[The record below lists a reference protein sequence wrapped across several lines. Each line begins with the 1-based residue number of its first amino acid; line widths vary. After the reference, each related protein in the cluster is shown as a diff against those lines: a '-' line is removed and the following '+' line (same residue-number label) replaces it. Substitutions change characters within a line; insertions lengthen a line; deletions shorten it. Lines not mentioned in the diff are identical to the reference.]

1 MNRLNTV
8 SLALSKEPIKVME
21 GDFLKITDN
30 RTGKSYDITVK
41 ESKDSYFVGA
51 KDFTK
56 IKNDDKEPLR
66 IYDAGY
72 MNTICSTSRISY
84 IDGDK
89 GVLEYRG
96 YPIEQ
101 LAENSTFLEVAF
113 LLIHGEL
120 PSKNQLNTFNDKV
133 MTHTILHVDVLNM
146 MKPFRYDAHPMG
158 ILISTIAGYS
168 TLKPEANPAL
178 AGESIYKDINLRNK
192 QIYRLLGLVPTIAAN
207 SYRHRIGREYN
218 PPHEKMSYVENFLY
232 MMDYL
237 NEKEFKPHPK
247 LTRALEVLFILHAEH
262 EMNCSTSF
270 IRHISSSG
278 VDIYTAIAMAAGALY
293 GPKHGGANEAVI
305 RMLEA
310 IGTKDNISK
319 FILEVK
325 QKKRVLFGFGHRVYK
340 NYDPRAK
347 IVKKVISI
355 LFRLLLKYLKS
366 VGRSHSLKSPCNSR
380 RSPWK
385 TNICT
390 FFLTQRHPQTV
401 PQC

>member
-1 MNRLNTV
+1 M
-8 SLALSKEPIKVME
+8 
-21 GDFLKITDN
+21 
-30 RTGKSYDITVK
+30 K
-41 ESKDSYFVGA
+41 ESKDSYFVNA
-51 KDFTK
+51 KDFARITDE
-56 IKNDDKEPLR
+56 NKEPLR
-66 IYDAGY
+66 IYDPGY
-72 MNTICSTSRISY
+72 MNTICSTSKISY

-120 PSKNQLNTFNDKV
+120 PSKNQLDSFTDKV
-133 MTHTILHVDVLNM
+133 MTHTILHTDVLNM

-178 AGESIYKDINLRNK
+178 SGESIYKDINSRNK

-218 PPHEKMSYVENFLY
+218 APSEKLSYVENFLY
-232 MMDYL
+232 MLDFL
-237 NEKEFKPHPK
+237 NEKDFKPHPK
-247 LTRALEVLFILHAEH
+247 LVKALDVLFILHAEH

-270 IRHISSSG
+270 VRHISSSG
-278 VDIYTAIAMAAGALY
+278 VDIYTAIAMSAGALY

-305 RMLEA
+305 RMLES
-310 IGTKDNISK
+310 IGSKENIHK
-319 FILEVK
+319 FIMEVK
-325 QKKRVLFGFGHRVYK
+325 QKKKVLFGFGHRVYK

-347 IVKKVISI
+347 IVKKVQIS
-355 LFRLLLKYLKS
+355 S
-366 VGRSHSLKSPCNSR
+366 NSGR
-380 RSPWK
+380 
-385 TNICT
+385 
-390 FFLTQRHPQTV
+390 F
-401 PQC
+401 